1 MPDLHIRKAR
11 PSDVPAMLELIN
23 NYARAGLMLPRTEFE
38 MCENIRDFSVAL
50 AGKASGSPDGRGG
63 PLCPPEQAGTRPD
76 GSGCPAP
83 LTAEHLAGCGA
94 LHFYTPQMAELRSL
108 AVSEN
113 LKAAGVGR
121 RVVAAL
127 LEEARGY
134 GLDVVFAFTYV
145 APFFEKCGFRV
156 VDRGTLPLK
165 VWKDCVRCP
174 HFNCCDETAMVHLL
188 RPEARAAENGHDGLV
203 HLSSHI
209 TRWPSAE
216 DEAIQV
222 PRVTTGGFQA
232 R

>member
-11 PSDVPAMLELIN
+11 PSDVSAMLELIN

-38 MCENIRDFSVAL
+38 MCENTRDFSVAHHH
-50 AGKASGSPDGRGG
+50 SG
-63 PLCPPEQAGTRPD
+63 E
-76 GSGCPAP
+76 
-83 LTAEHLAGCGA
+83 LAGCGA

-108 AVSEN
+108 AVSEK
-113 LKAAGVGR
+113 LKSSGVGR
-121 RVVAAL
+121 RIVEAL
-127 LEEARGY
+127 LQEARDY

-145 APFFEKCGFRV
+145 VSFFEKCGFRV

-174 HFNCCDETAMVHLL
+174 QFNCCDETAMVYLL
-188 RPEARAAENGHDGLV
+188 SPEARAIENGNSDGLI

-209 TRWPSAE
+209 TRWPGAA
-216 DEAIQV
+216 DEPIQV
-222 PRVTTGGFQA
+222 PRLATGGFQA